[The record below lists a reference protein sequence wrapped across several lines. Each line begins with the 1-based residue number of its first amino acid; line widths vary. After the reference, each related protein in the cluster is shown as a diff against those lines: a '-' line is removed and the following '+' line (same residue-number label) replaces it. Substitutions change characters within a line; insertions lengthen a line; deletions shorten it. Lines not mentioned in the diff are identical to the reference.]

1 MELNCRLLCDPSAA
15 LLPPAWETSKKMVI
29 LVYAAMTLSA
39 LE

>member
-15 LLPPAWETSKKMVI
+15 LLPPAWEMANKIVI
-29 LVYAAMTLSA
+29 LIYAAMAPGA